1 MYKELALK
9 YIKNLT
15 PNDIN
20 NYAKSKNINLSND
33 EINIIFNF
41 ILNYYK
47 DILNKNTS
55 VFDKLKP
62 KISNDLYNK
71 IILIYEENKN
81 KYL

>member
-15 PNDIN
+15 PNDIDK
-20 NYAKSKNINLSND
+20 YSRSKNIILNSE

-41 ILNYYK
+41 ILQYYE
-47 DILNKNTS
+47 DILNKNTK
-55 VFDKLKP
+55 VFEKLKP
-62 KISNDLYNK
+62 KVNNNLYNK
-71 IILIYEENKN
+71 IISLYEENKN

>member
-1 MYKELALK
+1 MYRELALK

-20 NYAKSKNINLSND
+20 NYAKSKNINLSN
-33 EINIIFNF
+33 EEVNIIFNF
-41 ILNYYK
+41 ILNYYE

-55 VFDKLKP
+55 VFDKLRS
-62 KISNDLYNK
+62 KISNELYNK

>member
-15 PNDIN
+15 PNDIY
-20 NYAKSKNINLSND
+20 NYAKSKNINLSN
-33 EINIIFNF
+33 EEVNIIFNF
-41 ILNYYK
+41 ILNYYE

-55 VFDKLKP
+55 VFDKLRSR
-62 KISNDLYNK
+62 ISNELYNK
-71 IILIYEENKN
+71 IILIYDENKN

>member
-15 PNDIN
+15 PKNIDD
-20 NYAKSKNINLSND
+20 YAKGKGVTLSNE

-41 ILNYYK
+41 ILQYYE
-47 DILNKNTS
+47 DILNKNTKI
-55 VFDKLKP
+55 FNKLKP
-62 KISNDLYNK
+62 KVSNDLYNK
-71 IILIYEENKN
+71 IISLYEENKN

>member
-15 PNDIN
+15 PSDIN
-20 NYAKSKNINLSND
+20 KYAKSKNVDLSID
-33 EINIIFNF
+33 EVNIIFNF
-41 ILNYYK
+41 ILNYYE
-47 DILNKNTS
+47 DILNKNIS

-71 IILIYEENKN
+71 IILIYNENKN